1 MKPTLLCRLPE
12 PEVGLVLIQ
21 VAKVPVGPG
30 GSFETIQVTEVE
42 AVAEVVETAQQVGPE
57 SSSSAAAVVA
67 AAVSVEAVLG
77 PAFQTGS
84 PVDD

>member
-1 MKPTLLCRLPE
+1 MFCILPGLV
-12 PEVGLVLIQ
+12 VGLVRIQ
-21 VAKVPVGPG
+21 VAKVPEGPG
-30 GSFETIQVTEVE
+30 GSFETIHVSEVE

-67 AAVSVEAVLG
+67 VAVSVEAVLG
-77 PAFQTGS
+77 LASQRDS

>member
-1 MKPTLLCRLPE
+1 MFCILPGLV
-12 PEVGLVLIQ
+12 VGLVRIQ
-21 VAKVPVGPG
+21 VAKVPEGPG
-30 GSFETIQVTEVE
+30 GSFETIHVSEVE

-67 AAVSVEAVLG
+67 VAVSVEAVLG
-77 PAFQTGS
+77 LASQTDS